1 MFNWIKRLFKAPA
14 RKPVVFDYFDGK
26 KQSGID
32 PVIAYHR
39 LFYTDGIDFPML
51 LKTYQA
57 PNLPAKDRDEAMF
70 KLMDHAAKSLNL
82 TVFDP
87 VNATQGLTLSD
98 IEDLLVELFD
108 FLDSIKKKRNQQQS
122 LSDGS
127 GSNGSETQTEQST
140 ATFDLD

>member
-1 MFNWIKRLFKAPA
+1 MFNWITRLFQAPT
-14 RKPVVFDYFDGK
+14 RKPVVFTYFDGK

-39 LFYTDGIDFPML
+39 LFYTDGIDFPLL

-57 PNLPAKDRDEAMF
+57 RNLPAKDRDEAMF
-70 KLMDHAAKSLNL
+70 TLMNHTAKSLNL

-98 IEDLLVELFD
+98 IEDLLAELFD
-108 FLDSIKKKRNQQQS
+108 FLDSIKKKRSQQQS
-122 LSDGS
+122 LSEDTDL
-127 GSNGSETQTEQST
+127 NGSETQTEPST
-140 ATFDLD
+140 PTSDLD